1 MRGISRI
8 TVAAAILLAV
18 LLNCGC
24 NAMYARP
31 LPVSSAEQSVSAI
44 SESAAEEI
52 SSDETAPDKSETS
65 GESADSPE
73 EQSAGG
79 DNAADSTQSTA
90 SSESPPLE
98 EQESTQPPETALSAQ
113 SVPDATTD
121 VQTVSTR
128 RGSSVRIPYAAGTV
142 TYSGGG
148 ATIDASNASQGYVMC
163 AYDGFSSR
171 SKVQIT
177 RSGGST
183 YTYDLNTAGRYE
195 AFPFSMGSGS
205 YTVNIYENVGG
216 SSYSLCVGET
226 IDVSLDWAMLPF
238 LYANQFVNFQSG
250 SVTVATSNELA
261 RNAASDLQVVENI
274 YNYVINNL
282 SYDYNKASTVTSGY
296 LPVLDSI
303 LTSGYGICFDYA
315 ALMTAMLRTQSI
327 PTKLVIGYAGDIYH
341 AWISAYIT
349 DVGWVDGII
358 YFDGQSWKRM
368 DPTFADNGG
377 QSADIMA
384 FIENNANYSAVYVY

>member
-1 MRGISRI
+1 M
-8 TVAAAILLAV
+8 
-18 LLNCGC
+18 
-24 NAMYARP
+24 
-31 LPVSSAEQSVSAI
+31 
-44 SESAAEEI
+44 
-52 SSDETAPDKSETS
+52 
-65 GESADSPE
+65 
-73 EQSAGG
+73 
-79 DNAADSTQSTA
+79 
-90 SSESPPLE
+90 
-98 EQESTQPPETALSAQ
+98 
-113 SVPDATTD
+113 
-121 VQTVSTR
+121 
-128 RGSSVRIPYAAGTV
+128 
-142 TYSGGG
+142 
-148 ATIDASNASQGYVMC
+148 
-163 AYDGFSSR
+163 
-171 SKVQIT
+171 
-177 RSGGST
+177 
-183 YTYDLNTAGRYE
+183 
-195 AFPFSMGSGS
+195 
-205 YTVNIYENVGG
+205 NIYENVGG

-341 AWISAYIT
+341 AWISTYIT

>member
-1 MRGISRI
+1 MKGISRI
-8 TVAAAILLAV
+8 TVAASILLAV

-52 SSDETAPDKSETS
+52 SSDETASDKSETS
-65 GESADSPE
+65 WESADSPE

-113 SVPDATTD
+113 SVPDATD
-121 VQTVSTR
+121 VQTVSTK

-148 ATIDASNASQGYVMC
+148 ATIDVSNASQGYVMC
-163 AYDGFSSR
+163 AYDGSSSR

-216 SSYSLCVGET
+216 SSYSLCVGKT

-303 LTSGYGICFDYA
+303 LSSGYGICFDYA
-315 ALMTAMLRTQSI
+315 AVMTAMLRTQSI